1 MARQA
6 NNVTEEAVNHAE
18 AQNASTDSIKKE
30 PTYLELISRDE
41 KEVKQSNTRL
51 IAQRAALATS
61 EAFLKVQ
68 GDLSQA
74 QRDYEE
80 SKAAQPY
87 CVEAE
92 YKAFVKVTKLA
103 SKVQYINQILGSRF
117 TDANIMG

>member
-6 NNVTEEAVNHAE
+6 NREENTSHAE
-18 AQNASTDSIKKE
+18 VQNTSTDSIKKE

-74 QRDYEE
+74 QRDYEN

-103 SKVQYINQILGSRF
+103 SKVQYINEVLTTRF